1 MYLLEY
7 TNVSK
12 NIQRTL
18 RFNSISAIL
27 KFMNEIVNDKDVR
40 AYVERLRRQKKLD
53 ALNFAQSERQLYPMY
68 GDVDSPIP
76 LMSDVAY
83 EVTFDKKE
91 YEYRLGTCDPMYYEG
106 VGRIS
111 FRIKN
116 IRQCVQSSET
126 GQLNNGNTQF
136 RQVVA
141 NEYSRTNHD

>member
-7 TNVSK
+7 TNVDK
-12 NIQRTL
+12 NIHRTL

-27 KFMNEIVNDKDVR
+27 KFMNEIVNHKDVR
-40 AYVERLRRQKKLD
+40 AYVERLRKQKKLD
-53 ALNFAQSERQLYPMY
+53 ALNFAQNERQLYPMY

-76 LMSDVAY
+76 IMSEVAY

-91 YEYRLGTCDPMYYEG
+91 YEYRLGTSDPMYYEG

-126 GQLNNGNTQF
+126 SQLNDRNAEL
-136 RQVVA
+136 RQVVS

>member
-7 TNVSK
+7 TNVNK

-27 KFMNEIVNDKDVR
+27 KFMHETVNHKDVR
-40 AYVERLRRQKKLD
+40 EYAERLRKQKKLD
-53 ALNFAQSERQLYPMY
+53 ALNFAQNEIQLYPMY
-68 GDVDSPIP
+68 GDVDDPIP
-76 LMSDVAY
+76 NMSDMTY
-83 EVTFDKKE
+83 YVTFDKKE
-91 YEYRLGTCDPMYYEG
+91 YEYRLGTCEPMFYEG

-126 GQLNNGNTQF
+126 SQLNNGNTQ
-136 RQVVA
+136 RGQVVP

>member
-83 EVTFDKKE
+83 EVTFDRKE
-91 YEYRLGTCDPMYYEG
+91 YEYRLGTCDPMFYEG

-126 GQLNNGNTQF
+126 SQLNDGNAQL
-136 RQVVA
+136 RQVA
-141 NEYSRTNHD
+141 SNEYSRANHD

>member
-7 TNVSK
+7 TNVNK

-27 KFMNEIVNDKDVR
+27 KFMNETLKYKEVR
-40 AYVERLRRQKKLD
+40 EYVERLRKQKKLD
-53 ALNFAQSERQLYPMY
+53 ALNFAQSEKQLYPMY
-68 GDVDSPIP
+68 GDVDKPIP
-76 LMSDVAY
+76 AMSDVAY

-91 YEYRLGTCDPMYYEG
+91 YEYRLGTSDPMFYEG

-116 IRQCVQSSET
+116 IRECIQSSESS
-126 GQLNNGNTQF
+126 QLNSGNAQF

>member
-7 TNVSK
+7 TNVNK
-12 NIQRTL
+12 NIQRTM

-27 KFMNEIVNDKDVR
+27 KFMNEIVNHKDVR
-40 AYVERLRRQKKLD
+40 AYVERLRKQKKLD
-53 ALNFAQSERQLYPMY
+53 ALNFAQNERQLYPMY

-91 YEYRLGTCDPMYYEG
+91 YEYRLGTSDPMFYEG

-116 IRQCVQSSET
+116 IRQCIESAQPS
-126 GQLNNGNTQF
+126 QLNNGNTQA
-136 RQVVA
+136 RQVISE
-141 NEYSRTNHD
+141 EYSRAYHE

>member
-7 TNVSK
+7 INVNK
-12 NIQRTL
+12 NIQRTM

-27 KFMNEIVNDKDVR
+27 KFMNEIVNHKDVR
-40 AYVERLRRQKKLD
+40 AYVERLRKQKKLD
-53 ALNFAQSERQLYPMY
+53 ALNFAQNERQLYPMY

-83 EVTFDKKE
+83 EVTFDNKE
-91 YEYRLGTCDPMYYEG
+91 YEYRIGTSDPIFYEG

-116 IRQCVQSSET
+116 IRQCVESAQS
-126 GQLNNGNTQF
+126 GQLNNGNTQA
-136 RQVVA
+136 RQVISE
-141 NEYSRTNHD
+141 EYSRAYHE